1 MRLTNFVRELEKGS
15 DGSIKVAANLLK
27 TYESVFAAITA
38 FNNNLPRNPS
48 EVQYIDYTH
57 LTNQLNQLMG
67 RAELFLNDYEK
78 ELVAESIIK
87 KQLEMDKKRNQ
98 APQDTGTAPI
108 KKKTRTRKKKSV

>member
-15 DGSIKVAANLLK
+15 EGSLKVAANLLK
-27 TYESVFAAITA
+27 TYESVFSAITA

-67 RAELFLNDYEK
+67 RANLFLDDYEK
-78 ELVAESIIK
+78 SLVEES
-87 KQLEMDKKRNQ
+87 
-98 APQDTGTAPI
+98 I
-108 KKKTRTRKKKSV
+108 KKKQEEMALKKQEQDVSNKKKKVRTRKKKSV